1 MHRRRGS
8 FDRARKEGRMWRS
21 MSALSIV
28 LIGLCGDAVAQS
40 WPAKPIRAIVPL
52 SAGSAPDIVGRTVL
66 EQVARQLGQPIV
78 IENRLGAGGTLGMG
92 AVAKAAPDG
101 YTLLVHTTSHA
112 VTAST
117 YANPGYDTRRDFAG
131 ITGLASVPNVLIVAP
146 NKYKTVKDLVAA
158 AKANP
163 GAMNYATIGPG
174 SASHLN
180 AERFLMATG
189 IKAQQ
194 VPFKGGPEAL
204 TEIMAGRIDFYF
216 VPLPPARGLADAGK
230 VAVLA
235 VSGSTRAAAL
245 PDVPTTIEAGFPDSD
260 YNFWVGMFAPAPT
273 PRAIVD
279 KLNAE
284 TIKALALPSV
294 KEKLAAAGGD
304 PMPMTPAAFDAFVK
318 KEIDVNAAL
327 VKAAGIEVN

>member
-1 MHRRRGS
+1 MHRRRGILT
-8 FDRARKEGRMWRS
+8 FARREECMWRPL
-21 MSALSIV
+21 SALSIV
-28 LIGLCGDAVAQS
+28 LIGLCGSAAAQS
-40 WPAKPIRAIVPL
+40 WPTKPIRVIVPF
-52 SAGSAPDIVGRTVL
+52 SPGSAPDIVGRTVL
-66 EQVARQLGQPIV
+66 EQVAKQLGQPIV

-101 YTLLVHTTSHA
+101 YTLLVHTTTHA

-131 ITGLASVPNVLIVAP
+131 VTGLASVPNVLIVAP
-146 NKYKTVKDLVAA
+146 NKYQTVKDLVAA
-158 AKANP
+158 AKVNP
-163 GAMNYATIGPG
+163 GAMNYATVGPG
-174 SASHLN
+174 SAAHLN
-180 AERFLMATG
+180 AERFLMASG

-216 VPLPPARGLADAGK
+216 VPLPPARGLLDAGK

-235 VSGSTRAAAL
+235 VSGSTRASAL

-260 YNFWVGMFAPAPT
+260 YNFWVGMFAPVAT

-284 TIKALALPSV
+284 TVKALAMPSV
-294 KEKLAAAGGD
+294 KEKLSLAGGD
-304 PMPMTPAAFDAFVK
+304 PMPMTPAGFDAFVK